1 MKVFIVKINV
11 VFDYEVCEDGVRL
24 FVDENEA
31 REFFNNRK
39 AKYAKEAK
47 DECWEVSGDNACSDE
62 LDCYEDG
69 YYAQNH
75 INVAFY
81 STELEVPAE
90 ILKTELD
97 KLNE

>member
-24 FVDENEA
+24 FVEPVQPRTHVGGVFD
-31 REFFNNRK
+31 RIVRH
-39 AKYAKEAK
+39 
-47 DECWEVSGDNACSDE
+47 DGWEVSGDNACSDE